1 MKIFGHV
8 QDEKRDALIL
18 ENPKSNNKYPH
29 ITLSVAE
36 GVSPVYSN
44 ELIANAFS
52 KELVEYF
59 DEPIEIDVTEGY
71 SDGANDITEPH

>member
-1 MKIFGHV
+1 MKIIGRA
-8 QDEKRDALIL
+8 QDEKGDALIV
-18 ENPKSNNKYPH
+18 ENTKSNNEYPH

-44 ELIANAFS
+44 ELIKNALE
-52 KELVEYF
+52 KQLVEYF

-71 SDGANDITEPH
+71 SDGANDIIEPQ